1 MPGRGSC
8 LLPGL
13 QKALQSEDSLWGW
26 GGPTPLPTAEGPS
39 RLSRKEGDTSQP
51 PSRVGEQAS
60 WPQPQACSHLSLHP
74 QLSPLVSKHP
84 SRTPPG
90 PPPNPAPPLPR
101 PPLVPPVPRRP
112 PPTPPPPPPAAQS
125 PLAAPRAPGP
135 QPMCVWSPSAFSL
148 SLSRLLR
155 AVCVHA
161 VCLWALIWAFIC
173 LRVSTASWS

>member
-84 SRTPPG
+84 SSI
-90 PPPNPAPPLPR
+90 
-101 PPLVPPVPRRP
+101 
-112 PPTPPPPPPAAQS
+112 PPPPAAQS

-173 LRVSTASWS
+173 LRLSTASGS

>member
-84 SRTPPG
+84 SSI
-90 PPPNPAPPLPR
+90 
-101 PPLVPPVPRRP
+101 
-112 PPTPPPPPPAAQS
+112 PPPPPP
-125 PLAAPRAPGP
+125 PRALLQPPGLLGLSP
-135 QPMCVWSPSAFSL
+135 CVSGARAPSPSL
-148 SLSRLLR
+148 
-155 AVCVHA
+155 
-161 VCLWALIWAFIC
+161 
-173 LRVSTASWS
+173 

>member
-84 SRTPPG
+84 SSI
-90 PPPNPAPPLPR
+90 
-101 PPLVPPVPRRP
+101 
-112 PPTPPPPPPAAQS
+112 PPPPPPRALLQPPGLLGLS
-125 PLAAPRAPGP
+125 PCVSGARAP
-135 QPMCVWSPSAFSL
+135 SPSL
-148 SLSRLLR
+148 
-155 AVCVHA
+155 
-161 VCLWALIWAFIC
+161 
-173 LRVSTASWS
+173 